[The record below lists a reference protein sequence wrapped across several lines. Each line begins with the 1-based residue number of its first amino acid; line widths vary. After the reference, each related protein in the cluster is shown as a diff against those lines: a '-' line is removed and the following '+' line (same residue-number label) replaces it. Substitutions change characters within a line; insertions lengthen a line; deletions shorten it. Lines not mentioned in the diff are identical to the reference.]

1 MRSSTW
7 CCLKTAVAVE
17 QRWSQP
23 SPAGSS
29 CRNSTLR
36 RRLEDQLV
44 SHPSSSPLISDFA
57 RQTCPS
63 SLSPMILM
71 LSSIKALTPRQDC
84 PNKVFLRSWPE
95 VQKHWYPSHL
105 FHIIHLFFFHFLNA
119 VELISATNLVY
130 WSFSTRKRTNCSSGE
145 KIPGPFFLF
154 PVLIQADEKEAL
166 FIDECAISLIVSW
179 VSLSVYLKS
188 TYSRSLC
195 RRPKAFSLSQS
206 LRFIYLPRTWKV
218 VAFTL

>member
-105 FHIIHLFFFHFLNA
+105 FHIIHLSFFFSFLECSWTHLCHQSRLLIFFDAQKNKLLFRWKNSRTFF
-119 VELISATNLVY
+119 LISCFNPGGRKGGSFYRWVCNIVNCLLSFFIGLFKINL
-130 WSFSTRKRTNCSSGE
+130 
-145 KIPGPFFLF
+145 
-154 PVLIQADEKEAL
+154 
-166 FIDECAISLIVSW
+166 
-179 VSLSVYLKS
+179 
-188 TYSRSLC
+188 
-195 RRPKAFSLSQS
+195 
-206 LRFIYLPRTWKV
+206 
-218 VAFTL
+218 FT